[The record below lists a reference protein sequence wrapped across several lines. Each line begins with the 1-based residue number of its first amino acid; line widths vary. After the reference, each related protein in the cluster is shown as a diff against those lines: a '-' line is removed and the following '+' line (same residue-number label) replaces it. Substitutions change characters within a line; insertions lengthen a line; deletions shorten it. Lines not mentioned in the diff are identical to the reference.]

1 MTVQTLHLPESNH
14 QVVQSLSHHS
24 DRKLLTLFQNHPDQ
38 GKYFAAIFCRYAQI
52 VYTLICHSVRSPV
65 QADYLLSQTWRHIF
79 YEMRGLNLQQATG
92 SSPEGNTLQNWI
104 INITAICINQ
114 AKLPTVESIHYSRKD
129 APPPLWC
136 YVGQV
141 LDGLDPLLR
150 LVLIMSQTFR
160 WSEARIS
167 AYLQAEGESITPTEV
182 KALLKKGNQALMQ
195 DLPQDIRVIY
205 LGEQQPVAAADHK
218 IKQAFEV

>member
-14 QVVQSLSHHS
+14 PLVQSLSDHS

-38 GKYFAAIFCRYAQI
+38 GKYFVAIFCRYAQI

-65 QADYLLSQTWRHIF
+65 QADYLFSQTWRHIF
-79 YEMRGLNLQQATG
+79 YEMRGLNLQEA
-92 SSPEGNTLQNWI
+92 SEELEEGNTLQNWI
-104 INITAICINQ
+104 INITAICINR
-114 AKLPTVESIHYSRKD
+114 ADLPPVESIHYSLKD

-141 LDGLDPLLR
+141 LDQVDPLLR
-150 LVLIMSQTFR
+150 LALIMSQTFR

-167 AYLQAEGESITPTEV
+167 AYLQAEGESISPQEV
-182 KALLKKGNQALMQ
+182 KVLLKKGNHALMQ

-205 LGEQQPVAAADHK
+205 LGQQQTETVSGGK
-218 IKQAFEV
+218 VKQVL

>member
-1 MTVQTLHLPESNH
+1 
-14 QVVQSLSHHS
+14 VVQSLSHHS
-24 DRKLLTLFQNHPDQ
+24 DRKLLTLFQNHPDL
-38 GKYFAAIFCRYAQI
+38 GKYFVAIFCRYAQV

-65 QADYLLSQTWRHIF
+65 QADYLFSQTWRHIF
-79 YEMRGLNLQQATG
+79 YEMRGLNLQLAPEDLQ
-92 SSPEGNTLQNWI
+92 EGNTLQNWI

-114 AKLPTVESIHYSRKD
+114 ADLPAVESIHYSRKD

-167 AYLQAEGESITPTEV
+167 AYLQAEGESITPQEV
-182 KALLKKGNQALMQ
+182 KELMKKGNHTLVQN
-195 DLPQDIRVIY
+195 LPQDIRVIY
-205 LGEQQPVAAADHK
+205 LGEQETVPSKADT
-218 IKQAFEV
+218 IKQVFSS

>member
-1 MTVQTLHLPESNH
+1 VTVQTLHLPESNH
-14 QVVQSLSHHS
+14 PLVQSLSHHS

-38 GKYFAAIFCRYAQI
+38 GKYFVAIFCRYAQI
-52 VYTLICHSVRSPV
+52 VYALICHSVRSPV
-65 QADYLLSQTWRHIF
+65 QADYLFAQTWQHIF
-79 YEMRGLNLQQATG
+79 YEMRGLNLQSAPEDLQ
-92 SSPEGNTLQNWI
+92 EGNTLQNWI

-114 AKLPTVESIHYSRKD
+114 ADLPTVESIHYSRKD

-136 YVGQV
+136 YVGQI
-141 LDGLDPLLR
+141 LDQLDPLLR

-167 AYLQAEGESITPTEV
+167 AYLQAEGESIAPQDV
-182 KALLKKGNQALMQ
+182 KALIQKGNQALVQ

-205 LGEQQPVAAADHK
+205 LADPQTTTLANE
-218 IKQAFEV
+218 IR

>member
-1 MTVQTLHLPESNH
+1 MTVQTLHLRESNH

-24 DRKLLTLFQNHPDQ
+24 DRKLLTLFQNHPDL
-38 GKYFAAIFCRYAQI
+38 GKYFVAIFCRYAQI

-65 QADYLLSQTWRHIF
+65 QADYLFSQTWRHIF
-79 YEMRGLNLQQATG
+79 YEMRGLNLQQAQEDQQ
-92 SSPEGNTLQNWI
+92 EGNTLQNWI
-104 INITAICINQ
+104 INVTAICINQ
-114 AKLPTVESIHYSRKD
+114 ANLPAVESIHYSRKD

-136 YVGQV
+136 YVSQV

-167 AYLQAEGESITPTEV
+167 AYLQAEGESITPDKV
-182 KALLKKGNQALMQ
+182 RDLIKKANVTLVQN
-195 DLPQDIRVIY
+195 LPQDIRVIY
-205 LGEQQPVAAADHK
+205 LGELETLSSN
-218 IKQAFEV
+218 IG

>member
-1 MTVQTLHLPESNH
+1 MSVQTLHLPESNH

-24 DRKLLTLFQNHPDQ
+24 DRKLLTLFQNHPDL
-38 GKYFAAIFCRYAQI
+38 GKYFVAIFCRYAQI

-65 QADYLLSQTWRHIF
+65 QADYLFSQTWRHIF
-79 YEMRGLNLQQATG
+79 YEMRGLNLQQAQEDQQ
-92 SSPEGNTLQNWI
+92 EGNTLQNWI
-104 INITAICINQ
+104 INVTAICINQ
-114 AKLPTVESIHYSRKD
+114 ADLPAVESIHYSRKD

-167 AYLQAEGESITPTEV
+167 AYLQAEGESITPQEV
-182 KALLKKGNQALMQ
+182 KELMKKGNHTLVQN
-195 DLPQDIRVIY
+195 LPRDIRAIY
-205 LGEQQPVAAADHK
+205 LGEQELVPS
-218 IKQAFEV
+218 ILE

>member
-1 MTVQTLHLPESNH
+1 MTVQTLHLRESNH
-14 QVVQSLSHHS
+14 PLVQSLSHDS
-24 DRKLLTLFQNHPDQ
+24 DRKLLTLFQNHPDR
-38 GKYFAAIFCRYAQI
+38 GKYFVAIFCRYAQI

-65 QADYLLSQTWRHIF
+65 QADYLFSQTWRHIF
-79 YEMRGLNLQQATG
+79 YEMRGLNLHDDSVELQ
-92 SSPEGNTLQNWI
+92 EGNTLQNWI
-104 INITAICINQ
+104 INVTAICINQ
-114 AKLPTVESIHYSRKD
+114 AKLPAVESIHYSRKD

-141 LDGLDPLLR
+141 LDGLDALLR

-167 AYLQAEGESITPTEV
+167 AYLQAEGESITPEEV
-182 KALLKKGNQALMQ
+182 KKLLKKGNHALVQ

-205 LGEQQPVAAADHK
+205 LGEQQRATTAEDT
-218 IKQAFEV
+218 IKQVL